1 MLSGLILTAFLMG
14 LGGVPHCATMC
25 GAACAALLPRGV
37 PLSSLLG
44 RCVGYA
50 MLGAVA
56 AASAGL
62 VAQWGRQFAF
72 LQPLWILAQALALL
86 LGVYLAWTGR
96 MPSQLDTLGHDVYRA
111 LQRRVNAV
119 NRVGGA
125 PTTLRRRAWPFV
137 AGMAWAMLPC
147 GLLYAALMVAVLAPT
162 AAGGALV
169 MLAFALPGA
178 VGVWAAPAIIRRLTG
193 LIKPSGAG
201 GVAAP
206 SNGAQAVVPVLWLRV
221 EPDGE
226 MPPARGVEASQAQG
240 EPATWSGRGSLVDPR
255 WAVRVGGFM
264 LALMSAWALYH
275 QVMAQW
281 RAWCA

>member
-25 GAACAALLPRGV
+25 GAACAAFLPRGV

-44 RCVGYA
+44 RCIGYA
-50 MLGAVA
+50 ILGAVA

-62 VAQWGRQFAF
+62 VAQWGRQFTF
-72 LQPLWILAQALALL
+72 MQPLWVLAQALALL

-96 MPSQLDTLGHDVYRA
+96 MPSQVDAFGHDVYRA
-111 LQRRVNAV
+111 LQRRVNVVHRA
-119 NRVGGA
+119 GGA
-125 PTTLRRRAWPFV
+125 PVTRWRRTWPFV
-137 AGMAWAMLPC
+137 AGMAWAILPC
-147 GLLYAALMVAVLAPT
+147 GLLYAALMVAALAPT
-162 AAGGALV
+162 AVGGALV

-193 LIKPSGAG
+193 LIKSSGTG
-201 GVAAP
+201 SVAAP

-221 EPDGE
+221 QPDGTTLST
-226 MPPARGVEASQAQG
+226 PDAAASQAQG
-240 EPATWSGRGSLVDPR
+240 EQSTWSGRVGVIDSR
-255 WAVRVGGFM
+255 WAVRAGGFM